1 MATRISHKMVPAL
14 ERRIAGGRIGDIRS
28 VPAATVELVSGA
40 SVVGCIGLIDT
51 GADFSV
57 LDENLLKQIGPTAPP
72 SSGKVLVTGFS
83 KKRIPIYHLGL
94 RIRGDCQG
102 EVLTF
107 EKVPVTVTALRR
119 PVFIIGRRGVLER
132 LQVELDF
139 PGNKVTLTLP
149 RMRRTKYPY
158 LAKEFV
164 SLRSIIESIDQGKNT
179 EAMLQLSWELE
190 QFLDR
195 LIKDDESLRKAH
207 DQITTRTPT
216 FAEKL
221 ALIETHT
228 PAAGIGQA
236 MRDIANARN
245 QVVHG
250 VAFRTPDKA
259 TVEKLLGAAESI
271 VSSVHRF
278 AESL

>member
-1 MATRISHKMVPAL
+1 
-14 ERRIAGGRIGDIRS
+14 
-28 VPAATVELVSGA
+28 
-40 SVVGCIGLIDT
+40 
-51 GADFSV
+51 
-57 LDENLLKQIGPTAPP
+57 
-72 SSGKVLVTGFS
+72 
-83 KKRIPIYHLGL
+83 
-94 RIRGDCQG
+94 
-102 EVLTF
+102 
-107 EKVPVTVTALRR
+107 
-119 PVFIIGRRGVLER
+119 
-132 LQVELDF
+132 
-139 PGNKVTLTLP
+139 
-149 RMRRTKYPY
+149 
-158 LAKEFV
+158 
-164 SLRSIIESIDQGKNT
+164 LRSIIESIDQGKNT